1 MMEDAI
7 KKAQALTEAL
17 PYIRKFRNRIIV
29 VKLGGSAQDDP
40 AILKN
45 IFIDCQIILAVG
57 MRPVMVYGGGKKI
70 SAAMRQSGRSARFIG
85 GQRVTDA
92 AAMEIVAR
100 VLADEVG
107 RELLAL
113 LRESGGDGFL
123 LNGRD
128 HAFLRAIRKTL
139 PERPGADLG
148 FVGEPVAID
157 STPVHRAFD
166 ASLWPD
172 GRERIP
178 LIAPVACGCGR
189 ESNILYNVNGDN
201 AAALI
206 ARDLHAE
213 KLVFI
218 SDIPGIYR
226 DPSEPGSVISHLDPE
241 AAASLI
247 RKGIIDGGMIPK
259 TEACLFALEGGV
271 KKCHIVAGSQPHA
284 LLLEIFTRSGVGTE
298 IVLEKQKGAQ
308 E

>member
-1 MMEDAI
+1 MEDAVR
-7 KKAQALTEAL
+7 KATALTEAL
-17 PYIRKFRNRIIV
+17 PYIREFKNRFIV
-29 VKLGGSAQDDP
+29 IKLGGSAQDDP
-40 AILKN
+40 ALLGS
-45 IFIDCQIILAVG
+45 IFVDCQIMLAVG
-57 MRPVMVYGGGKKI
+57 MRPVVVYGGGKKI
-70 SAAMRQSGRSARFIG
+70 SAAMRESGRSARFVQ

-92 AAMEIVAR
+92 ETMRTAAR

-107 RELLAL
+107 GELLGL
-113 LRESGGDGFL
+113 LRGAGGDGFL

-128 HAFLRAIRKTL
+128 HGFIRAVKKTL
-139 PERPGADLG
+139 PDHPEADLG

-172 GRERIP
+172 GRERLP

-189 ESNILYNVNGDN
+189 ESRLLYNVNGDN

-218 SDIPGIYR
+218 SDIAGIHR
-226 DPSEPGSVISHLDPE
+226 DRNAPDSVFSRLDRDEVADLTRDGVIS
-241 AAASLI
+241 
-247 RKGIIDGGMIPK
+247 GGMIPK
-259 TEACLFALEGGV
+259 TEACVFALEGGV
-271 KKCHIVAGSQPHA
+271 RKAHIVSGSLPHA

-298 IVLEKQKGAQ
+298 IVLDKRKGGW